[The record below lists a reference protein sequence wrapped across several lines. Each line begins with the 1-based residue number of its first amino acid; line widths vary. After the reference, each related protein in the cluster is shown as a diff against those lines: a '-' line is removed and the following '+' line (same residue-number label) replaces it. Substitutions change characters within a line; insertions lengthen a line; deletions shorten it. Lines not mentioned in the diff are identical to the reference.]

1 MYFNAD
7 KILDFA
13 TSFNVGEGDSIKRN
27 LLTLQIYDGELTI
40 YNLEEKEKKVAAE
53 DLCAELT
60 ITRRMDSKI
69 RFDTLR
75 NAGFS
80 ASVAAANAD
89 ADKVAGVCPM
99 PTLYLGGACFDQLLV
114 EMKKE

>member
-1 MYFNAD
+1 MSTKTVLLMKYFLILSVTALMSINA
-7 KILDFA
+7 FA
-13 TSFNVGEGDSIKRN
+13 ETQNIAICE
-27 LLTLQIYDGELTI
+27 
-40 YNLEEKEKKVAAE
+40 LEEKEKKVAAE

-60 ITRRMDSKI
+60 ITRRMDSKV

-89 ADKVAGVCPM
+89 ADKVEGSCSL